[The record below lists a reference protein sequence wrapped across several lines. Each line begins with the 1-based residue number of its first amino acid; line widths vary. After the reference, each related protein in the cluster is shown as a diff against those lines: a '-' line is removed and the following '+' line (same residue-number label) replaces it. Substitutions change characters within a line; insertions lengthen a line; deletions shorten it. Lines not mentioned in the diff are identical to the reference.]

1 MSNPAPYVHINR
13 GVNVR
18 YLVYTRARGHRTW
31 HKFGG
36 YFRSK
41 DSAAKAA
48 ASELARR
55 PVLKRA
61 MVCWMAD
68 YYDPEPI
75 ITMER
80 RA

>member
-1 MSNPAPYVHINR
+1 MSGVVQYVHISR

-18 YLVYTRARGHRTW
+18 YLVYTRARGHRIW
-31 HKFGG
+31 HRLGKF
-36 YFRSK
+36 FRSK
-41 DSAAKAA
+41 DAACKSA
-48 ASELARR
+48 ASELARCTH
-55 PVLKRA
+55 LKRA

-80 RA
+80 RS